1 MDRLEAMIVFTRV
14 AEMESFTDAARS
26 LRLPKASVSLAV
38 QRLEERLGARL
49 LHRTTRRVR
58 LTQDGA
64 AFYERAKDLLADAD
78 EVESMF
84 RASGESI
91 AGRIRVDMPTR
102 TARLQVIPAL
112 PTFLAAHPG
121 IEVELGCADRP
132 VDLVRE
138 GYDCVVRAGTTADT
152 GLVARRIGELQL
164 LNLASPAYLER
175 YGTPRRIEDL
185 ARHVVVGWAPVL
197 GSTPAGWEYE
207 DDGEWKELPM
217 RALVTVNNAESYRA
231 ACLAGLGL
239 VQIPRQ
245 TIDPDLD
252 EGRLVEVMPRR
263 RAQPMPLSILYPH
276 RRQLSRRV
284 RVFMDWLEA
293 LLRR

>member
-1 MDRLEAMIVFTRV
+1 MDRLEAMAVFTRV

-26 LRLPKASVSLAV
+26 LRMPKASVSLAV

-58 LTQDGA
+58 VTQDGA
-64 AFYERAKDLLADAD
+64 AFYERCKDLLADAD

-84 RASGESI
+84 QATGESL

-112 PTFLAAHPG
+112 AKFLAEHPG
-121 IEVELGCADRP
+121 IEIELGCADRP

-152 GLVARRIGELQL
+152 GLISRRIGTLQL
-164 LNLASPAYLER
+164 LNLASPSYLQR
-175 YGTPRRIEDL
+175 HGTPRRIEDL
-185 ARHVVVGWAPVL
+185 GKHYMVGWSPVL
-197 GSTPAGWEYE
+197 GSAPSGWEYE
-207 DDGEWKELPM
+207 EDGEWKEVPM
-217 RALVTVNNAESYRA
+217 RAMVTVNNAESYRS
-231 ACLAGLGL
+231 ACLAGLGMI
-239 VQIPRQ
+239 QSPRQ
-245 TIDPDLD
+245 TLDDDLD
-252 EGRLVEVMPRR
+252 AGRLVEVLPRR
-263 RAQPMPLSILYPH
+263 RPQPMPLSILYPH

-293 LLRR
+293 LLRT